1 MSDLFSAEF
10 ITQLKI
16 FVPRIVFALLIYVL
30 GRIIT
35 RYIVKFTIE
44 IMRHNGVDEGLFRL
58 TKTVINIALTIVILL
73 TCAKTL
79 GIDITPVLTALS
91 AILLAM
97 ALAIKDSLSNLT
109 SGIFIIA
116 SKPFVHDDFVE
127 MCGISGTV
135 KEIGLLHTIVM
146 SPDNKKI
153 MVPNADICKSA
164 ITNYSTQEFRR
175 LDLTFPIAY
184 SQDWHKAR
192 DIILKAASEHDKL
205 KPDTEPSVI
214 ILDFGEKTVNLTC
227 RMWVYSDTFGNSR
240 FTLNEQIRTLLD
252 DAGLSDPYKQEL
264 LLSVDAQKKLS
275 ESNI

>member
-1 MSDLFSAEF
+1 MPNFLDSNILPQFKA
-10 ITQLKI
+10 IMLKVI
-16 FVPRIVFALLIYVL
+16 LALLIYVF
-30 GRIIT
+30 GRIIIK
-35 RYIVKFTIE
+35 YILKFLIKFL
-44 IMRHNGVDEGLFRL
+44 RHQGVDEGLFKL
-58 TKTVINIALTIVILL
+58 SKTVVNITLTIVLLL

-91 AILLAM
+91 AVLLAM

-116 SKPFVHDDFVE
+116 SKPFIHGDYVD
-127 MCGISGTV
+127 MCGISGTI

-146 SPDNKKI
+146 SSDNNKI
-153 MVPNADICKSA
+153 MVPNSDICKST

-175 LDLTFPIAY
+175 MDLTFPISY

-192 DIILKAASEHDKL
+192 DIILNAAMNHDRL
-205 KPDTEPSVI
+205 KPDTTPSVI

-252 DAGLSDPYKQEL
+252 NEGLSDPYKPEF
-264 LLSVDAQKKLS
+264 LLSVDTQKKLQ
-275 ESNI
+275 SNG